1 MRRMQPIAVLV
12 LSLSMS
18 VVASAQERTIERTV
32 ALEPGGSLSLDTSRG
47 SVRLT
52 TWQEPSLEIR
62 ARIEAPRDIDVDHAR
77 EIVDATHIDVQV
89 APARVQVRTDLS
101 DVRQRWN
108 RGSRRAMPRVHYE
121 IRLPRETDLD
131 LDLDRVA
138 ATVRGVEGTI
148 ALHLDRTDLAANDLS
163 GEIRIDSDRGNIEA
177 VQLHGSLHVDVDRG
191 NAAMRDVRIA
201 GDSRVAID
209 RGDIDLEL
217 ASEQAV
223 TVHVEVSRR
232 ARVTSELPG
241 ATRHSAPRWSINDG
255 GPELK
260 ITADRGHVR
269 LRSN

>member
-12 LSLSMS
+12 LGLSMS
-18 VVASAQERTIERTV
+18 VLANAQERT
-32 ALEPGGSLSLDTSRG
+32 
-47 SVRLT
+47 
-52 TWQEPSLEIR
+52 
-62 ARIEAPRDIDVDHAR
+62 
-77 EIVDATHIDVQV
+77 
-89 APARVQVRTDLS
+89 
-101 DVRQRWN
+101 
-108 RGSRRAMPRVHYE
+108 
-121 IRLPRETDLD
+121 
-131 LDLDRVA
+131 
-138 ATVRGVEGTI
+138 
-148 ALHLDRTDLAANDLS
+148 
-163 GEIRIDSDRGNIEA
+163 
-177 VQLHGSLHVDVDRG
+177 
-191 NAAMRDVRIA
+191 IA